1 MDVIIARSKALRG
14 EIQVSADKSISH
26 RALIFAALA
35 HGESTVRNFLQ
46 ARDTFSTCSCLRQ
59 LGVDIRSEK
68 EGLIV
73 AGKGWEALQEPDDVL
88 NCGNSGTTMRLLA
101 GLLAGR
107 PFLSILNGDASLRQR
122 PMKRVIDPLSRM
134 GAAMSARQNSLAPL
148 VVQGGPLLGTEYH
161 LPVASAQLKSALLLA
176 GLQAQGSTVLREPNP
191 SRDHSERML
200 SAMGADIRVKR
211 QIIALR
217 PGNPLQ
223 PQQFVVPGDI
233 SSAAFFIVAATIVPG
248 SELMIRNVGINP
260 TRAGVIEVLSA
271 MGASIQME
279 NVRVLGGE
287 PVADLLVR
295 SSALHGAVIQG
306 GMIPRLLDEIPVLAV
321 AMAVAEG
328 DSRIEDAGELR
339 VKESDRIAAICSQ
352 LNKMGASLEELP
364 YGLVITGK
372 PGLLKGTA
380 VHSFGDHRIAMSLA
394 VAALLAGGETVI
406 SGAEIVDI
414 SFPRF
419 WSLLQDLSQASS

>member
-1 MDVIIARSKALRG
+1 MDVNITQSKALRG

-35 HGESTVRNFLQ
+35 HGESTVRNILQ
-46 ARDTFSTCSCLRQ
+46 AQDTFSTCFCLRQ
-59 LGVDIRSEK
+59 LGVDIRSEQ
-68 EGLIV
+68 EGLII
-73 AGKGWEALQEPDDVL
+73 AGKGWEALREPEDVL

-122 PMKRVIDPLSRM
+122 PMQRVIEPLNKM
-134 GAAMSARQNSLAPL
+134 GAAISARQKGLAPL
-148 VVQGGPLLGTEYH
+148 AIQGGPLLGIEYR
-161 LPVASAQLKSALLLA
+161 LAVASAQLKSALLLA
-176 GLQAQGSTVLREPNP
+176 GLQAQGKTVLQEPDP

-200 SAMGADIRVKR
+200 SAMGADIQVER
-211 QIIALR
+211 QTITLC
-217 PGNPLQ
+217 PGHPLQ

-248 SELMIRNVGINP
+248 SELLIRNVGINP
-260 TRAGVIEVLSA
+260 TRAGIIEVLSA
-271 MGASIQME
+271 MGARINME
-279 NVRVLGGE
+279 NTRVLEGE

-295 SSALHGAVIQG
+295 SSSLHGLVIKG
-306 GMIPRLLDEIPVLAV
+306 NMIPRLLDEIPVLAV
-321 AMAVAEG
+321 AMATAEG
-328 DSRIEDAGELR
+328 ESRIEDAGELR
-339 VKESDRIAAICSQ
+339 VKESDRITAICSQ

-364 YGLVITGK
+364 HGLQITGK
-372 PGLLKGTA
+372 PGQLKGAA
-380 VHSFGDHRIAMSLA
+380 VHSCGDHRIAMSLA

-406 SGAEIVDI
+406 SGAQVVDI

-419 WSLLQDLSQASS
+419 WSLLQTLSKSSS